1 MGIIR
6 VVETIESFIAKKT
19 KGFGKVAS
27 MIKSFI
33 RKKLKS
39 LKKIDALDI
48 IIKIAFILG
57 ILFFVAG
64 LLFFILLIYVL
75 LK

>member
-1 MGIIR
+1 MSIIR
-6 VVETIESFIAKKT
+6 VVETIESFITRKIER
-19 KGFGKVAS
+19 FGKAVR